1 MPTYVQAIVRTGG
14 KQYRIEPGALLRVEK
29 LAGEV
34 GAKIQ
39 LSDVLLVGTG
49 AAAVIGTPVVPGA
62 VVTGTITAQGR
73 GPKLIVYKFK
83 RRKNQRKRNGHRQQY
98 TAVKINEVVHSS

>member
-1 MPTYVQAIVRTGG
+1 MPTYDQAIVRTGG

-29 LAGEV
+29 LDGDV

-39 LSDVLLVGTG
+39 LADVLLVGKG
-49 AAAVIGTPVVPGA
+49 ADCVIGTPVVKGA

-83 RRKNQRKRNGHRQQY
+83 RRKNQRRRHGHRQSF
-98 TAVKINEVVHSS
+98 TEIKIEGIQA